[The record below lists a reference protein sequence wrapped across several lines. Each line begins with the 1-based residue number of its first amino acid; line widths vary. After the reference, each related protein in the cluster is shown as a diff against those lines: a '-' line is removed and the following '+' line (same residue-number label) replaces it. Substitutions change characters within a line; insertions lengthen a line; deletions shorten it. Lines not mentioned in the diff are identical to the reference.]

1 MMPIKRQKVTTWC
14 ASVIMI
20 FLIPSLSCSA
30 GPDDLSKLDWQS
42 YQNTICLNI
51 FRGEIVLPAL
61 GHGHICGHPTPNCNQ
76 AYCSACA
83 ESLGVCEVCGKKNTW
98 LKNTDPATE
107 VPLLLAMLKY
117 SKDTEAR
124 RIAIYALGQI
134 NQEGTVKKVMAYAG
148 DHDLWMQIA
157 LFLGECRDDRY
168 AGFLQTIPH
177 SARDDYFGDE
187 NRDIEKEY
195 YIAQSAQA
203 AANSLARIGTDKAK
217 RILINAALHG
227 RLWERCYAIAALG
240 GFRDGDA
247 RNALHKCLREFF
259 AKNSDWKWVP
269 GRDMI
274 GAALGS
280 LARNGDKETTLLV
293 LGYIMDPG
301 CDFLYEDLKRCL
313 SSVGRSAV
321 PEIIR
326 STQANLRDKPMDYAN
341 QILIES
347 LGAIGDTAAVDFF
360 ITLLDTTYADEYLE
374 RDIKNK
380 VLESIGKVKGR
391 RAFNCVVRE
400 LLHGRDEW
408 TRQVAAQ
415 ALGQLGGRPAFDA
428 LAEKLDQGDG
438 GYVIREC
445 LNSLNAIAFKEL
457 KNDSLKLV
465 AVKLTALKSNP
476 DAAFQLM
483 QEPMN
488 LGEAW
493 AADYYF
499 EIINNVSVKY
509 NLSYIVRLLNSRDKK
524 VFDRTVAFLRK
535 LTKLSTPVRFTNPA
549 GVKNAYSNKI
559 WEWFQKNYEDLN

>member
-1 MMPIKRQKVTTWC
+1 M
-14 ASVIMI
+14 
-20 FLIPSLSCSA
+20 IPSLSCSA
-30 GPDDLSKLDWQS
+30 GPDDLSRLDWQS

-51 FRGEIVLPAL
+51 FHGEIVLPAL

-76 AYCSACA
+76 AYCGACA
-83 ESLGVCEVCGKKNTW
+83 AEKGACEVCGKKNTW

-107 VPLLLAMLKY
+107 ASLLLAMLKY

-124 RIAIYALGQI
+124 RVAIYALGQI
-134 NQEGTVKKVMAYAG
+134 NNEDAVKKVMAYAG
-148 DHDLWMQIA
+148 DRNLWMQIA
-157 LFLGECRDDRY
+157 LFLGEIKDDKY
-168 AGFLQTIPH
+168 AGFLQTILH

-203 AANSLARIGTDKAK
+203 AANSLARIGTGKAK

-227 RLWERCYAIAALG
+227 RLWERCYAITALG
-240 GFRDGDA
+240 EFRDDDV

-259 AKNSDWKWVP
+259 AENSDWKWIP
-269 GRDMI
+269 GRDLI

-280 LARNGDKETTLLV
+280 LAKNGNKETALLV
-293 LGYIMDPG
+293 LGYIIDPG
-301 CDFLYEDLKRCL
+301 CDFLYEDLRQCL
-313 SSVGRSAV
+313 SSAGKSAV

-326 STQANLRDKPMDYAN
+326 STQANLRNIPVDYAN

-380 VLESIGKVKGR
+380 VLESIGKVKGHK
-391 RAFNCVVRE
+391 AFDAVVRE
-400 LLHGRDEW
+400 LMQGRDEW

-415 ALGQLGGRPAFDA
+415 ALGQLGGRLAFDA
-428 LAEKLDQGDG
+428 LVDKLKAADG
-438 GYVIREC
+438 GYVTQEC

-465 AVKLTALKSNP
+465 AVKWTALKNSS

-488 LGEAW
+488 NGETW
-493 AADYYF
+493 AVEYYF
-499 EIINNVSVKY
+499 EIINKVSVKY
-509 NLSYIVRLLNSRDKK
+509 NLSYIVQLLDCRDKK
-524 VFDRTVAFLRK
+524 VFDRTIAFLKK
-535 LTKLSTPVRFTNPA
+535 LTKLNITVRFTDPV
-549 GVKNAYSNKI
+549 GVKNTYKNKV
-559 WEWFQKNYEDLN
+559 WEWFQDNYNTLN

>member
-1 MMPIKRQKVTTWC
+1 MTNGKPSPNISQY
-14 ASVIMI
+14 VIIGI
-20 FLIPSLSCSA
+20 FLSLAHCSQQQ
-30 GPDDLSKLDWQS
+30 DDLSRLDWQA

-76 AYCSACA
+76 AYCGACA
-83 ESLGVCEVCGKKNTW
+83 AEIGACEVCGKKNTW

-124 RIAIYALGQI
+124 RVAIYALGQI
-134 NQEGTVKKVMAYAG
+134 NNNEDAVKKVMAYAG
-148 DHDLWMQIA
+148 DRSLWMQIA
-157 LFLGECRDDRY
+157 IFLGEIKDDKY
-168 AGFLQTIPH
+168 AGFLQTILH

-203 AANSLARIGTDKAK
+203 AANSLARIGSGKAK

-227 RLWERCYAIAALG
+227 RLWERCYAITALG
-240 GFRDGDA
+240 EFRDDDV

-259 AKNSDWKWVP
+259 AENSDWKWIP
-269 GRDMI
+269 GRDLI

-280 LARNGDKETTLLV
+280 LARNGDKETALLV
-293 LGYIMDPG
+293 LGYIIDPG
-301 CDFLYEDLKRCL
+301 CDFLYEDLRQCL
-313 SSVGRSAV
+313 SSIGKSAV

-326 STQANLRDKPMDYAN
+326 STHAGLRDKPMDYAN

-360 ITLLDTTYADEYLE
+360 ITLLDTTYADEYFE

-380 VLESIGKVKGR
+380 VLESIGKVKGHK
-391 RAFNCVVRE
+391 AFDWVVQE

-415 ALGQLGGRPAFDA
+415 ALGQLGGRAAFDA
-428 LAEKLDQGDG
+428 LVDKLDHADG
-438 GYVIREC
+438 GYVTQEC
-445 LNSLNAIAFKEL
+445 LNSLNAIAYKEL
-457 KNDSLKLV
+457 KSDSLKLV
-465 AVKLTALKSNP
+465 AARLTALKNSP

-483 QEPMN
+483 QEPVSN
-488 LGEAW
+488 GEPW
-493 AADYYF
+493 AVEYYF
-499 EIINNVSVKY
+499 EIIDKVSVKY
-509 NLSYIVRLLNSRDKK
+509 NLSYIVKLLDSRNKK

-535 LTKLSTPVRFTNPA
+535 LTRLNTPVRFTDPQ
-549 GVKNAYSNKI
+549 GVKNTYSNKV
-559 WEWFQKNYEDLN
+559 WEWFQKNYEKLN